1 LRKEVERVAVFLGAL
16 TFVNGVLS
24 LEVASV
30 IVYMLYILAIVFAFL
45 YLVKDDRRFADL
57 IVFFTFV
64 AVFTAVSVYRVPSQ
78 TDEESLVLYA
88 AYLFR
93 HGVNPYTTN
102 LINAYKM
109 FPVAEPVVTATLT
122 PSYYVNVFGYP
133 ALYFEIASVIYPQ
146 IATLTATFLLYLFLR
161 WKGKEKLFFAV
172 MLIEGSYSAFT
183 GGTFDIISLAIAV
196 IALTT
201 KGWVRTALMALS
213 GDIKQFTLLYLPFIW
228 KDVVRGIPPK
238 TPNASG
244 GYPHTP
250 IRRIPPKIPNAKEL
264 AKSILIPL
272 TVFLIP
278 NLPFISL
285 RWAFDVLGPITQPI
299 ANQGTSLSLLTMIGV
314 PIPHIAYTVAFLTLY
329 IALLV
334 LYKPNTKWKWI
345 LPAFIWLV
353 SWRDLNYFLFYI
365 TIWVSSYEL
374 EIDI

>member
-1 LRKEVERVAVFLGAL
+1 MF
-16 TFVNGVLS
+16 T
-24 LEVASV
+24 
-30 IVYMLYILAIVFAFL
+30 FL
-45 YLVKDDRRFADL
+45 YLVKEDKRFADL

-64 AVFTAVSVYRVPSQ
+64 ATFTAVSVYRLPSQ

-88 AYLFR
+88 AYLFM

-109 FPVAEPVVTATLT
+109 FPVAEPVVTVTLT
-122 PSYYVNVFGYP
+122 PSYYVNVLGYP

-146 IATLTATFLLYLFLR
+146 IATLATTFLLYLFLR
-161 WKGKEKLFFAV
+161 WKGKEKLFFIV

-183 GGTFDIISLAIAV
+183 GATFDIISLAIAI

-201 KGWVRTALMALS
+201 KGWVRSTLMALS
-213 GDIKQFTLLYLPFIW
+213 GDIKQYTLLYLPFIW
-228 KDVVRGIPPK
+228 KDYWAK
-238 TPNASG
+238 W
-244 GYPHTP
+244 
-250 IRRIPPKIPNAKEL
+250 KEL
-264 AKSILIPL
+264 AKNILIPL
-272 TVFLIP
+272 AVFLIP
-278 NLPFISL
+278 NLPFISFK
-285 RWAFDVLGPITQPI
+285 WAFDVLGPLTQPI
-299 ANQGTSLSLLTMIGV
+299 ANQGISISLLNLTGV

-329 IALLV
+329 IALLI

-374 EIDI
+374 ESADNG

>member
-1 LRKEVERVAVFLGAL
+1 MRKEVERVVVFLGAL
-16 TFVNGVLS
+16 AFTNGILS
-24 LEVASV
+24 LEVGSLV
-30 IVYMLYILAIVFAFL
+30 IYLFYILGLVFTFL

-57 IVFFTFV
+57 LVLFTFV
-64 AVFTAVSVYRVPSQ
+64 ATFTAVSVYRVPSQ

-93 HGVNPYTTN
+93 HGVNPYTAN

-146 IATLTATFLLYLFLR
+146 VATLVTAFLLYLFLR
-161 WKGKEKLFFAV
+161 WKGKEKLFFIV

-183 GGTFDIISLAIAV
+183 GGTFDIISLAIAIV
-196 IALTT
+196 AVTT

-213 GDIKQFTLLYLPFIW
+213 GDIKQYTLLYLPFIW
-228 KDVVRGIPPK
+228 KDVVRGVPPK
-238 TPNASG
+238 TPNA
-244 GYPHTP
+244 
-250 IRRIPPKIPNAKEL
+250 KEL
-264 AKSILIPL
+264 TKNVIIPL

-285 RWAFDVLGPITQPI
+285 RWVFDVLGPITQPI

-329 IALLV
+329 VALLV
-334 LYKPNTKWKWI
+334 LYKPNTKWKWT

-374 EIDI
+374 ESDI

>member
-1 LRKEVERVAVFLGAL
+1 MF
-16 TFVNGVLS
+16 
-24 LEVASV
+24 
-30 IVYMLYILAIVFAFL
+30 YILAVVFAFL

-64 AVFTAVSVYRVPSQ
+64 AAFTAVSVYRVPSQ

-93 HGVNPYTTN
+93 HGINPYTAN
-102 LINAYKM
+102 FINAYKM
-109 FPVAEPVVTATLT
+109 FPVAEPVVTVTLT

-133 ALYFEIASVIYPQ
+133 ALYFEIASVVYPQ
-146 IATLTATFLLYLFLR
+146 IVTLVTTFLLYPFLR
-161 WKGKEKLFFAV
+161 WKGKEKLFFII

-183 GGTFDIISLAIAV
+183 GGTFDIISLTIAV

-201 KGWVRTALMALS
+201 KGWIRTTFMTLS
-213 GDIKQFTLLYLPFIW
+213 GDIKQYTLLYLPFIW
-228 KDVVRGIPPK
+228 KDYWGK
-238 TPNASG
+238 W
-244 GYPHTP
+244 
-250 IRRIPPKIPNAKEL
+250 KEL
-264 AKSILIPL
+264 TKNILIPL

-278 NLPFISL
+278 NLPFISFK
-285 RWAFDVLGPITQPI
+285 WAFDVLGPLTQPI

-314 PIPHIAYTVAFLTLY
+314 PIPHIAYTIAFLTLY
-329 IALLV
+329 VALLV

-365 TIWVSSYEL
+365 TVWVSSYEL
-374 EIDI
+374 ESAGDN